1 MTTIVGKDAPLEQSI
16 AHFQEILKKLKI
28 VVRESNWLNPLNDVY
43 SVHLDIESCPCIYSN
58 GKGSSRLAA
67 RASAYGELFERLS
80 THMSFSDYY
89 LGLDNSNAP
98 YVHFKDEKWTVIDQ
112 NDPQIPSDVLNS
124 SLRKFYSEGTDLNL
138 EDLVDLQSSAFSRG
152 VCSIPFTNARN
163 GEVVYFPVNLLDN
176 LYGSNGMSEGNT
188 EYEALVQGLSE
199 IIERYVKKEIIKRG
213 LALPVI
219 PDEILQKYEKSYNS
233 LKTLQGDNLK
243 VIAYDAS
250 LGGKFP
256 VVCVVLFNQSNGTCF
271 ASFGA
276 HPIFEVALDRTITEL
291 MQGRTFSDLDNF
303 DEPDF
308 DLERTSD
315 IVNLESHFVD
325 STGILPMQMFRKLP
339 DYKFVAWDFS
349 GNTQE
354 QYKALRYMIAKLG
367 FDIYVRSYNEL
378 GVCVYRTIVPGMS
391 EIYPVDDLV
400 YNNTNSGIDFQDAL
414 LSLPGSE
421 ETVETYADYLDEL
434 ESEDIDNDV
443 LVCQLL
449 GILPDPKSKW
459 ASLRMGEL
467 RCLIALSAK
476 VYPTALTYAIWTVR
490 YNQNDFSLDKLSFYQ
505 CLIKVLQCKTEGS
518 LNEEDYL
525 EGFELLYGK
534 KTLQNVLD
542 HVNGNARFNGLTASD
557 LNLKGFKSHQE
568 LIRIYNIIK
577 DAQEKD
583 LKNEIPLASDE
594 TKDDAK
600 EN

>member
-98 YVHFKDEKWTVIDQ
+98 YVHFKDEKWTVIDP
-112 NDPQIPSDVLNS
+112 NAPQIPSDVLNS

-325 STGILPMQMFRKLP
+325 STGILPMQMFRKIP

-449 GILPDPKSKW
+449 GIQPDPKSKW

-467 RCLIALSAK
+467 RCLIALAAK
-476 VYPTALTYAIWTVR
+476 VYPSALTYAIWTVR

-583 LKNEIPLASDE
+583 LKNEISLASDE
-594 TKDDAK
+594 NKDNSK